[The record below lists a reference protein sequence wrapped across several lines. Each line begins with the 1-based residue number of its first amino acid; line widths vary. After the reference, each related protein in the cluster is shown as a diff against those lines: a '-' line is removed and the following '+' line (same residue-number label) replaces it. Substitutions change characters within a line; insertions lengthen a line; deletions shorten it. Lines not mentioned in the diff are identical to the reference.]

1 METGRA
7 PVSTGS
13 SRRQNDLNTNQK
25 TNSYGVSSTPLTSE
39 KNNSDL
45 VSPTPTGSPNASSIR
60 ERNIAYPS
68 TTINK
73 SANQLAATTSAG
85 RLKKGRGTQRNGQYE
100 ANSVDGQR
108 TNAVTNDRDAVT
120 DKNIV
125 RDKTPRQAERLP
137 TEQSIAATGISANY
151 ELVASL
157 PLSTKGPNW
166 NALLNKRANRIR
178 QAWTPSISPVVEQE
192 AAVPASQPVQRL
204 ATRLRIGATGEVA
217 SSSWNTG
224 GFAEVL
230 LGRHLSLAVGF
241 VQATYT
247 NKFTNDDDFEDRT
260 HRNFKKEFGPGI
272 DQLRDILNIDT
283 RQTRYQVPIT
293 IGYRIPLSQTLTLLP
308 TVGTYLNL
316 NNTENVTFYCRLPLP
331 PFQQTQRAFGQV
343 DINKSQPINLI
354 NSLSLGTGL
363 EWHSRHWALQGSP
376 ILNIPMQAA
385 PTMQSDLNWQQK
397 TTVSLRARLLY
408 QF

>member
-1 METGRA
+1 M
-7 PVSTGS
+7 
-13 SRRQNDLNTNQK
+13 
-25 TNSYGVSSTPLTSE
+25 
-39 KNNSDL
+39 
-45 VSPTPTGSPNASSIR
+45 
-60 ERNIAYPS
+60 
-68 TTINK
+68 
-73 SANQLAATTSAG
+73 
-85 RLKKGRGTQRNGQYE
+85 
-100 ANSVDGQR
+100 
-108 TNAVTNDRDAVT
+108 
-120 DKNIV
+120 
-125 RDKTPRQAERLP
+125 
-137 TEQSIAATGISANY
+137 
-151 ELVASL
+151 
-157 PLSTKGPNW
+157 
-166 NALLNKRANRIR
+166 
-178 QAWTPSISPVVEQE
+178 
-192 AAVPASQPVQRL
+192 
-204 ATRLRIGATGEVA
+204 
-217 SSSWNTG
+217 
-224 GFAEVL
+224 
-230 LGRHLSLAVGF
+230 SLAVGF